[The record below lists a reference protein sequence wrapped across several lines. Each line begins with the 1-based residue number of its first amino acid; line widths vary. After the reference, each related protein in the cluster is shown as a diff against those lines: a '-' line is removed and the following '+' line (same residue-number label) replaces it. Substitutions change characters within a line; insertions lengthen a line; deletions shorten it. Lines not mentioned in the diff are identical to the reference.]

1 MKNIKIGERIQQ
13 RRKALNISVVDVAA
27 YTGLSKAT
35 IHRYESGDIKDIK
48 LPVLETI
55 AVILDVNPLWL
66 IGKSETMERLE
77 YKTTNLLIALDHVI
91 DFVNKSPRLTAGTRQ
106 LTNYEKFIVVTIM
119 EMTKDILDKGE

>member
-35 IHRYESGDIKDIK
+35 IHRYESGDIKNIK

-55 AVILDVNPLWL
+55 ATILDVNPMWL

-91 DFVNKSPRLTAGTRQ
+91 DFVNESPRLTAGTRQ
-106 LTNYEKFIVVTIM
+106 LTNHEKFIVTKII

>member
-27 YTGLSKAT
+27 CTGLSKAT

-106 LTNYEKFIVVTIM
+106 LTNHEKFIVTKII

>member
-1 MKNIKIGERIQQ
+1 MKNIKIGERIRQ

-55 AVILDVNPLWL
+55 AVILDVNPMWL

-106 LTNYEKFIVVTIM
+106 LTNYEKFIVTKIM
-119 EMTKDILDKGE
+119 ETTKDILDKGE